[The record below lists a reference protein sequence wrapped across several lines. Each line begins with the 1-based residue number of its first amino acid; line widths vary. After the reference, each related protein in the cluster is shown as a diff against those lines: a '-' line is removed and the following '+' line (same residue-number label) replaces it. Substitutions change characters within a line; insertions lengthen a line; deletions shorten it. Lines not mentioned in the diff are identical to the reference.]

1 MLRQASRIARPL
13 ANSAAKV
20 AQLAAPANAAAK
32 GSFGRSVAKAFSTK
46 LPNAGSAGSAGS
58 ASVLSARP
66 FAPARQRQQQQQ
78 ARLNSSL
85 SRDSIRQTESFNHGL
100 KTILALLSERGSW
113 NYAEAWVPHESSQVM
128 NCKATWADDTFT
140 AVQDFREAAMSIQLR
155 KGKGEAGRVW
165 DSGAPSWVETLR
177 FNGRARI
184 NGAEGAGLSSGMAV
198 PILMGDE
205 VMAVLHFY
213 TTKPTA
219 PSQDMM
225 EDFSRHGTMLLAA
238 QTDASMRPM
247 LSPMATGS
255 SGQAVM
261 TQAKMDAIHDRV
273 IELGAFE
280 RSTVYED
287 VDWFVNRLGLP
298 RTYFERFGAN
308 EIARHV
314 SAYISAKKLASVVD
328 ESTGDEMRNEIETTV
343 QSPTSLVIMR
353 PATRE
358 AICEVE
364 MLIDEMRNRCR
375 AEHRCLTTARFRT
388 SNTAVPYGNC
398 ELMVWILDN
407 EEYLNPDVDEY
418 ERDVNKLT
426 SLGHQKRSKHIFPQF
441 QELVNQKQD
450 RLSPLITRGP
460 AMDDGTVPVVVG
472 LKSTADKEL
481 RSARGF
487 NLLIAELLGHDLV
500 VRRKYATTW

>member
-287 VDWFVNRLGLP
+287 VDWFVNRLGVGL
-298 RTYFERFGAN
+298 
-308 EIARHV
+308 H
-314 SAYISAKKLASVVD
+314 LCQ
-328 ESTGDEMRNEIETTV
+328 ET
-343 QSPTSLVIMR
+343 
-353 PATRE
+353 
-358 AICEVE
+358 CE
-364 MLIDEMRNRCR
+364 RCR
-375 AEHRCLTTARFRT
+375 RVYRR
-388 SNTAVPYGNC
+388 
-398 ELMVWILDN
+398 
-407 EEYLNPDVDEY
+407 
-418 ERDVNKLT
+418 RDA
-426 SLGHQKRSKHIFPQF
+426 Q
-441 QELVNQKQD
+441 
-450 RLSPLITRGP
+450 
-460 AMDDGTVPVVVG
+460 
-472 LKSTADKEL
+472 
-481 RSARGF
+481 
-487 NLLIAELLGHDLV
+487 
-500 VRRKYATTW
+500 